1 MEIVGLLAIPV
12 LTSILAPIILE
23 IVRKRIADKK
33 AKLAEVREDD
43 ARNDELAAEL
53 RSELRNDNT
62 ALRERNAALERQHLA
77 DLQTVQEAEK
87 WKKDFYALR
96 KEKRTMEFEV
106 SMLKQELDYL
116 RRIYEEYLEIRKRF
130 SDGDGNAS

>member
-62 ALRERNAALERQHLA
+62 ALRERNAALEKQHLA

-96 KEKRTMEFEV
+96 KEKRAMEFEV

-130 SDGDGNAS
+130 GDDGNVS